1 MGKPRA
7 MACANCVA
15 KFHLFSTH
23 KQPYTFAAQF
33 KIDRI
38 MPIEV
43 KSLEEMPGALS
54 YLIKSV
60 EELKRTMNVLQTKQD
75 SNKPKWM
82 DMDELC
88 AYLPSHPAKQ
98 TVYGWVSAKQIP
110 VHKINKALAF
120 LQSEIDEWL
129 KSKSCKSENDLM
141 REAEAFISSKKGNS
155 GAWK

>member
-1 MGKPRA
+1 ME
-7 MACANCVA
+7 
-15 KFHLFSTH
+15 
-23 KQPYTFAAQF
+23 
-33 KIDRI
+33 
-38 MPIEV
+38 IEV

-60 EELKRTMNVLQTKQD
+60 EELKRTVNVLQTKQEN
-75 SNKPKWM
+75 SKPKWM

-141 REAEAFISSKKGNS
+141 REAEEFINSKKTRVWYGDNRQLS
-155 GAWK
+155 VLVLPQAYPKYGTIASSRYH

>member
-1 MGKPRA
+1 MEKE
-7 MACANCVA
+7 
-15 KFHLFSTH
+15 
-23 KQPYTFAAQF
+23 
-33 KIDRI
+33 D
-38 MPIEV
+38 
-43 KSLEEMPGALS
+43 EEEEEDDKVV
-54 YLIKSV
+54 IKSV
-60 EELKRTMNVLQTKQD
+60 EELKRTVNVLQTKQEN
-75 SNKPKWM
+75 NKPKWM

-141 REAEAFISSKKGNS
+141 REAEEFINSKKGK
-155 GAWK
+155 GVVWR

>member
-1 MGKPRA
+1 MNKE
-7 MACANCVA
+7 
-15 KFHLFSTH
+15 
-23 KQPYTFAAQF
+23 
-33 KIDRI
+33 I
-38 MPIEV
+38 

-54 YLIKSV
+54 YLIKTID
-60 EELKRTMNVLQTKQD
+60 ELSTTVKTLKMSQTA
-75 SNKPKWM
+75 NTPKWM

-129 KSKSCKSENDLM
+129 KNKVHKTQADLM
-141 REAEAFISSKKGNS
+141 REAQEYVNARRARG
-155 GAWK
+155 

>member
-1 MGKPRA
+1 MTG
-7 MACANCVA
+7 ANCVGL
-15 KFHLFSTH
+15 FHLFYTN
-23 KQPYTFAAQF
+23 KQPDNFAAQF
-33 KIDRI
+33 KNILI
-38 MPIEV
+38 M
-43 KSLEEMPGALS
+43 
-54 YLIKSV
+54 
-60 EELKRTMNVLQTKQD
+60 QTKQEN
-75 SNKPKWM
+75 NKPKWM

-141 REAEAFISSKKGNS
+141 REAEEFINSKKGK
-155 GAWK
+155 GGVWR